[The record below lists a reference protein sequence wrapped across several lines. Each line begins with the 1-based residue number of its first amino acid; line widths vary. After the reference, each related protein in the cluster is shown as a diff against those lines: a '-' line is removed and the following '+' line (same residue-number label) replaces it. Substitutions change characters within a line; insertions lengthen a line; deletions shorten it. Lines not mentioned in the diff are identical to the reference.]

1 MRRGERWWRHAC
13 PRLSLH
19 ALLPLSFSHLRRVR
33 PFYRAQADHGRVGR
47 GRHRRCEEACVRVF
61 QLRSDRHHFFPSTPL
76 DLLLPLRRGP
86 RLSVPRPARVCRS
99 HHPNIV
105 RASFSVSHKG
115 KKCHRFFSRP
125 SQCPSLSPVLTP
137 PGRAPPTSCLL
148 LPHLFVPPK
157 IRSSRSSHS
166 TQGSSLRSRSVTA
179 QSEGARASAL
189 RASTR
194 SSNQPR
200 TGSAP
205 SGPPPAHS
213 M

>member
-1 MRRGERWWRHAC
+1 MRVPASPSILC
-13 PRLSLH
+13 SPSLSLTSGGSGH
-19 ALLPLSFSHLRRVR
+19 STRPRPTMGGSGVGGIGGVRRRACAFSNREVTTAIIFSPQPLSTFSFLSAGAPASPSHVPRVC
-33 PFYRAQADHGRVGR
+33 AGLVIQTSSG
-47 GRHRRCEEACVRVF
+47 
-61 QLRSDRHHFFPSTPL
+61 
-76 DLLLPLRRGP
+76 
-86 RLSVPRPARVCRS
+86 RLSVCHTRAKSAIASSPVPRNAPPSLPFSRLGAHRQPLVLSLASPLVPRP
-99 HHPNIV
+99 
-105 RASFSVSHKG
+105 F
-115 KKCHRFFSRP
+115 
-125 SQCPSLSPVLTP
+125 
-137 PGRAPPTSCLL
+137 
-148 LPHLFVPPK
+148 PHT